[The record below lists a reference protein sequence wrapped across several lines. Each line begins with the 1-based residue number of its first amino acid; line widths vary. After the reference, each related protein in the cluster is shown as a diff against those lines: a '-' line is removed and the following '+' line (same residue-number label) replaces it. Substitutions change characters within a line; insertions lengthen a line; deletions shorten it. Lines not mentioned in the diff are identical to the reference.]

1 MPMISA
7 SAQPM
12 GTQQVCKVV
21 IQKSSHDAQKDD
33 EQVFLH
39 QGAQLLRHPQHP
51 QDAVQSQIHQHV
63 QHQRNARNEDERKE
77 HALPHPVLLTAAILH
92 GNGRAAAHAQAQQ
105 NRGKKGHKGIGR
117 AHCRQRVCAKKA
129 AYHPCPQCY
138 TSAAADC
145 PASAAGQTAECC
157 WWWGLLSDYAALF
170 PIILF
175 ITLSQPVHRLCRRP
189 ALKETA
195 LFLQTSDGTL
205 WACSA

>member
-39 QGAQLLRHPQHP
+39 QGAQLLRHPPHP

-63 QHQRNARNEDERKE
+63 QHQRNTRNEDERKE

-129 AYHPCPQCY
+129 AYHPCIRNVIHLLQQI
-138 TSAAADC
+138 AQHQRQGKQQN
-145 PASAAGQTAECC
+145 AAG
-157 WWWGLLSDYAALF
+157 
-170 PIILF
+170 
-175 ITLSQPVHRLCRRP
+175 
-189 ALKETA
+189 
-195 LFLQTSDGTL
+195 DGTFCQTTL
-205 WACSA
+205 HCFRFSFL